1 MEKIVVGM
9 DDSDH
14 AARAL
19 RWAATEATLR
29 DATLVAVHAWS
40 IPATTYST
48 FTMPLVDSDAMQR
61 AAEETLHAATALAAR
76 DTGVVVEERVV
87 EGPAAQALLHEA
99 DDAALLVVG
108 SRGHGGF
115 AGLLLGSV
123 SQQLVHHARCP
134 VVVVPHDRLGRMH
147 GADEPADAPAEGTQP

>member
-1 MEKIVVGM
+1 MEKIVVGV
-9 DDSDH
+9 DGSDH

-19 RWAATEATLR
+19 RWAVTEATVR

-40 IPATTYST
+40 IPATAYST
-48 FTMPLVDSDAMQR
+48 FTMPLVDSDTMQR
-61 AAEETLHAATALAAR
+61 AAEETLRAATALAAR
-76 DTGVVVEERVV
+76 DKGVVVEERVV
-87 EGPAAQALLHEA
+87 EGPAAQALLQEA

-134 VVVVPHDRLGRMH
+134 VVVVPHDR
-147 GADEPADAPAEGTQP
+147 